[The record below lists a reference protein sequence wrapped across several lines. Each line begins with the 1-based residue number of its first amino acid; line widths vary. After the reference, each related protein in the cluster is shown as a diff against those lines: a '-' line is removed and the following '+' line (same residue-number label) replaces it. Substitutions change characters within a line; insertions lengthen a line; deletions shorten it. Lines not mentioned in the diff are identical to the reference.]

1 MGERVLKGWRPQA
14 ESGASSQSESLTA
27 ATADGPQSSPTPTAA
42 AGAVPASP
50 PRPVSREKAIAFSRP
65 EQLAEI
71 FSEANRLKLQVLIRT
86 SNTGKA
92 VRGVVEG
99 FELGERTLRIGA
111 ISAAGDACLR
121 GHDLVKIEFILL
133 SKKLVFVSPLRARVP
148 GKILVGMPE
157 KIVAIERR
165 VNARFRVPA
174 SHAAF
179 VEFPERNVD
188 TNRYDI
194 PYVPPFLRDEHTAL
208 PRFRIDDV
216 SLGGVACFTRF
227 QGVSDL
233 FRAEEEYVNASLH
246 FPGQAPLL
254 VPVSVRWT
262 KKTTAALGPG
272 RFELLQR
279 VIVTRFRPSM
289 SPDDADMR
297 ESYYRMG
304 LQFHE
309 VPKELDAALRQFLR
323 VVQTAESI

>member
-1 MGERVLKGWRPQA
+1 MRPKKMGDSVLKGWQPQA
-14 ESGASSQSESLTA
+14 ESDAPS
-27 ATADGPQSSPTPTAA
+27 
-42 AGAVPASP
+42 
-50 PRPVSREKAIAFSRP
+50 RPVAREKAIAFSRP
-65 EQLAEI
+65 EQLVEI

-86 SNTGKA
+86 SNAGKA

-99 FELGERTLRIGA
+99 FEPGERRLRIG
-111 ISAAGDACLR
+111 SLSPAGYALLR
-121 GHDLVKIEFILL
+121 GHDIVKVEFILL
-133 SKKLVFVSPLRARVP
+133 SKKLVFVSQVRVRVP
-148 GKILVGMPE
+148 GKILIEMPE

-165 VNARFRVPA
+165 VNARFRVPV

-179 VEFPERNVD
+179 VEFPERSVD
-188 TNRYDI
+188 TNRFDL
-194 PYVPPFLRDEHTAL
+194 PYVPPFLRDSHMAL
-208 PRFRIDDV
+208 PRFRVDDV

-227 QGVSDL
+227 QGFSDL

-262 KKTTAALGPG
+262 KKTTSALASG

-279 VIVTRFRPSM
+279 ILMTRFRPVM
-289 SPDDADMR
+289 SPEDADMR
-297 ESYYRMG
+297 ESYFRLG

-323 VVQTAESI
+323 IVQTSESI